1 MESVPMGI
9 QQIFDAEE
17 HPHRRFNPLL
27 NEWVLV
33 SPQRTKRPWQGQ
45 EEKLIAPRTSFDSSC
60 YLCPGNVRANGE
72 SNPPYEKC
80 FVFNNDFAALLPD
93 GVGTTLD
100 DSFGIHDELYQI
112 EPVTGECR
120 VFCFHPRHDLTL
132 ARLTKEQI
140 ADVVLLW
147 CEQASELNQKYE
159 WVQIFE
165 NKGEVMG
172 CSNPHPH
179 GQIWASNYVPT
190 LLQKEDVSQS
200 DFFARTGKNMIQTI
214 VSRELSESKRVVA
227 MNDSWVA
234 FVPFWAVWPF
244 EVMIA
249 PTRQVSRMSDL
260 AGVQMTDLASL
271 LKEVTVR
278 FDNLFRTDFPYSF
291 GWHWAP
297 KSASQPESWCLHAH
311 FYPPLLRSASVKKF
325 QVGYEMLGEAQ
336 RDLTP
341 EKAAQMLR
349 DQSVV
354 HFSDV

>member
-1 MESVPMGI
+1 
-9 QQIFDAEE
+9 
-17 HPHRRFNPLL
+17 
-27 NEWVLV
+27 
-33 SPQRTKRPWQGQ
+33 
-45 EEKLIAPRTSFDSSC
+45 
-60 YLCPGNVRANGE
+60 
-72 SNPPYEKC
+72 
-80 FVFNNDFAALLPD
+80 
-93 GVGTTLD
+93 
-100 DSFGIHDELYQI
+100 
-112 EPVTGECR
+112 
-120 VFCFHPRHDLTL
+120 
-132 ARLTKEQI
+132 LTKEQI

-147 CEQASELNQKYE
+147 CDQASELNQKYE

-190 LLQKEDVSQS
+190 LLQKENASQR

-227 MNDSWVA
+227 LNENWVA

-349 DQSVV
+349 DQSAV